1 MSAETL
7 TPNAYGLVPV
17 EMLISEAGLGL
28 IKGEIRG
35 VSPEVAERM
44 IANKAAKL
52 VPHPAKTPKTAAAG

>member
-1 MSAETL
+1 MSDAM

-35 VSPEVAERM
+35 VTPEVAERM
-44 IANKAAKL
+44 IANRAAKL
-52 VPHPAKTPKTAAAG
+52 APHPAKTPKTASAG